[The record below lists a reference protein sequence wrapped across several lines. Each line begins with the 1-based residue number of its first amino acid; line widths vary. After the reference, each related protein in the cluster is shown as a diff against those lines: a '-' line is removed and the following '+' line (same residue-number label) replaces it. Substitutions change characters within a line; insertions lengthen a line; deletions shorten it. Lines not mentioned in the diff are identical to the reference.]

1 MADERKIAW
10 FVGCEESDMPKYLVY
25 VQTKE
30 EADKSIPTCV
40 IAIATSEFETA
51 MMEPEEEATGTIT
64 RTFMTDAEI
73 EALPDRG

>member
-10 FVGCEESDMPKYLVY
+10 FVACEESAMPKGLVH

-30 EADKSIPTCV
+30 GADESIPPQV
-40 IAIATSEFETA
+40 IIAATLEFDMAT
-51 MMEPEEEATGTIT
+51 MEPEEEATVTIT

-73 EALPDRG
+73 EALPDL